1 MSTGPKIAISDPEL
15 RALAEKTV
23 SEVPGHLIG
32 GLRSIVLAS
41 RPASMPKDAPGHSM
55 YSPEKRQIVLFKEG
69 VYDGKQLEKE
79 QIRRSVLHEIAH
91 HILEADASTL
101 PRWTKDTNGEK
112 YVDEYAKTSPD
123 EDFADT
129 FSEFF
134 IHSKETRSLAP
145 RKFQFIDE
153 LAQPPREKTAMV
165 NLISF
170 TDEIVKLASTKSQIA
185 KRLLGKAVKSRGVQA
200 GALAVGGATAGGAVG
215 HEMGEDEGFEE
226 GLGKGR
232 KNVRQVAV
240 RARDIGRREG
250 AVMYHRA
257 LQQSMRKRDQK

>member
-1 MSTGPKIAISDPEL
+1 
-15 RALAEKTV
+15 
-23 SEVPGHLIG
+23 
-32 GLRSIVLAS
+32 
-41 RPASMPKDAPGHSM
+41 M

-69 VYDGKQLEKE
+69 VYDGNQLKKE
-79 QIRRSVLHEIAH
+79 QIRRSTLHELAH
-91 HILEADASTL
+91 HILESDKSLL
-101 PRWTKDTNGEK
+101 PKWTKDTNGEK
-112 YVDEYAKTSPD
+112 YVDEYAKTSPE

-153 LAQPPREKTAMV
+153 LVHPKREKTAMV

-170 TDEIVKLASTKSQIA
+170 TDEIVKVASKTEIA

-200 GALAVGGATAGGAVG
+200 GALAVGAGSAGGAVG
-215 HEMGEDEGFEE
+215 HEMGEDEGFDE

-232 KNVRQVAV
+232 KNVRRVAV

-250 AVMYHRA
+250 AMMYHRA
-257 LQQSMRKRDQK
+257 LQKSIKRDRQ